1 MSKLLAAN
9 FSRMKKDVSFWIISA
24 AVLMISISEVIN
36 NAYIDATVYPEDGKT
51 ILDFL
56 LFQTIPAMGM
66 VYAIFIAM
74 FIGKE
79 YSNGTIR
86 NKLIVGHT
94 RTNIYLANFI
104 TCLTGSLIIY
114 SMIFIGDFGVG
125 IPLLGGW
132 KGKISELITYIIV
145 GVCLSAALVSLLTV
159 FSMLCTR
166 RSVTAV
172 TAMVFAFALMLTASI
187 IYKRLAEPEMTQDL
201 LALTIDGV
209 PELSE
214 PRPNPLYVSGNLR
227 KIYEFLMQF
236 LPTGQGILLAQQKIT
251 NPVLNIICSIIIT
264 VAANF
269 CGLFVFRKKNLK

>member
-1 MSKLLAAN
+1 MSKLLKAN
-9 FSRMKKDVSFWIISA
+9 FIRMKKDVSFWIISA

-36 NAYIDATVYPEDGKT
+36 NAYIDATVYPEEGKT
-51 ILDFL
+51 ILNFL
-56 LFQTIPAMGM
+56 LFQTIPFMGVM
-66 VYAIFIAM
+66 YAIYIAM

-94 RTNIYLANFI
+94 RTNIYLANLI

-114 SMIFIGDFGVG
+114 SMIFIGSFGAG

-145 GVCLSAALVSLLTV
+145 GACLSAALASLLTV
-159 FSMLCTR
+159 FGMLCTR

-172 TAMVFAFALMLTASI
+172 TAMVFAIALMLIASY
-187 IYKRLAEPEMTQDL
+187 IYNRLASPEQTSEMIMT
-201 LALTIDGV
+201 ANGV
-209 PELSE
+209 EFGDPK
-214 PRPNPLYVSGNLR
+214 PNPLYISGVRR

-236 LPTGQGILLAQQKIT
+236 LPTGQGILLANQEIT
-251 NPVLNIICSIIIT
+251 NPVLNIIYSVIIT
-264 VAANF
+264 VGANF
-269 CGLFVFRKKNLK
+269 FGLFAFCKKDLK

>member
-36 NAYIDATVYPEDGKT
+36 NAYIDATVYPEDGET
-51 ILDFL
+51 ILNFL

-114 SMIFIGDFGVG
+114 SMIFIGD
-125 IPLLGGW
+125 
-132 KGKISELITYIIV
+132 
-145 GVCLSAALVSLLTV
+145 LV
-159 FSMLCTR
+159 
-166 RSVTAV
+166 
-172 TAMVFAFALMLTASI
+172 
-187 IYKRLAEPEMTQDL
+187 
-201 LALTIDGV
+201 
-209 PELSE
+209 
-214 PRPNPLYVSGNLR
+214 
-227 KIYEFLMQF
+227 
-236 LPTGQGILLAQQKIT
+236 
-251 NPVLNIICSIIIT
+251 
-264 VAANF
+264 
-269 CGLFVFRKKNLK
+269 